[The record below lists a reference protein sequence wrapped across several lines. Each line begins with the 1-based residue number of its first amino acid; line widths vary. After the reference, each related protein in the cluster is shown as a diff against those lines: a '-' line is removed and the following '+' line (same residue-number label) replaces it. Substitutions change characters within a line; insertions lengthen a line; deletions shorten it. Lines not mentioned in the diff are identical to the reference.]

1 MTTEGGPLEGA
12 VGIRLLRDRLTR
24 YVARV
29 RRGHRVIV
37 TDRGKPVAVLVP
49 YRLGEA
55 EPEEARLAALFAS
68 GHVTRAER
76 PFKKALVPV
85 KGRGELPSEI
95 LVKDR
100 R

>member
-1 MTTEGGPLEGA
+1 MEGA
-12 VGIRLLRDRLTR
+12 IGIRLFRDRLTR

-29 RRGHRVIV
+29 RRGHRVVV

-49 YRLGEA
+49 YRAGKTTTTR
-55 EPEEARLAALFAS
+55 EARLAALFAS
-68 GHVTRAER
+68 GHVTRGER
-76 PFKKALVPV
+76 PFKKQIVPV
-85 KGRGELPSEI
+85 KGRGELASEV

>member
-1 MTTEGGPLEGA
+1 MEGA
-12 VGIRLLRDRLTR
+12 VWIRLLRDRLTR

-37 TDRGKPVAVLVP
+37 TDRGKPVAVLAP

-55 EPEEARLAALFAS
+55 ETKEARLAVLFAS
-68 GHVTRAER
+68 GHVSPAER
-76 PFKKALVPV
+76 PFKKRLVPV
-85 KGRGELPSEI
+85 KGRGELASEI
-95 LVKDR
+95 VVKDR

>member
-1 MTTEGGPLEGA
+1 MEGA
-12 VGIRLLRDRLTR
+12 VGIRLLRDRLTG

-49 YRLGEA
+49 YRLGGAATKET
-55 EPEEARLAALFAS
+55 RLTALFAS
-68 GHVTRAER
+68 GHATRAER
-76 PFKKALVPV
+76 PFKKRLVPV
-85 KGRGELPSEI
+85 KGRGQLASEI

>member
-1 MTTEGGPLEGA
+1 MEGP
-12 VGIRLLRDRLTR
+12 VGIRLFRDRLTG

-29 RRGHRVIV
+29 RRGHRVVV
-37 TDRGKPVAVLVP
+37 TDRGQPVAVLVP
-49 YRLGEA
+49 YRVGEA
-55 EPEEARLAALFAS
+55 GSTEARLAALFAS

-76 PFKKALVPV
+76 SFKKRLVPV
-85 KGRGELPSEI
+85 KGRGELASGI